1 MKSGLQRNEEAVS
14 AAVATVLMFGG
25 VLSIIGMMMVSM
37 IPVIE
42 ELEGSVERHDMSAQM
57 SLLAHQTSALS
68 EKGMPGDSTS
78 IDLIPVDG
86 SLEWQH
92 MKSGMWYAAT
102 WHEDMSFRMRGALDF
117 DDELEVRHPESVNT
131 ALCIDDLRLGPSNPY
146 YYTIPEWVDKVRFTV
161 APGLAIPLGPV
172 DVDLVVDEEIE
183 QTIELMV
190 DGMHELEANE
200 LGLFTLASS
209 HELNVFIERGTG
221 GTTLVAPNDASP
233 IDNTGRSWSVPLP
246 AGTSKIHLISDD
258 ANQISITN
266 ESTTQTHYALP
277 SGQNRVGVAFTKT
290 IVQAS
295 PGVIHISSS
304 DASRLLVQTS
314 IDADQGIVSLP
325 STDGQYLG
333 HAFIAPYL
341 DGEMVFTNPG
351 TSSVTVTWRGGGI
364 SVAPNQSLGFAWPPA
379 GVNGAPLVEAEGDV
393 FVTWRSAST
402 GEGANTS
409 GLFIHPADDTGASS
423 GQHHTFHVE
432 NSTLSQSAHLM
443 RAGQTVV
450 WNLTG
455 AMMQNGSMFEQNG
468 HSPFDLLNLTEGTS
482 SLMVTEGH
490 TLRATR
496 INGND
501 GLHQIRHDGED
512 RCLSIGVEASG
523 WIAMTLPWT
532 SMSGRGEVDLKNAWR
547 AGTHPSS
554 MEITLIGGQGTSTHA
569 TIGTVWGFH
578 LSRLAYGFSSSIMGM
593 EVAYSGGAVLTNHPE
608 FESFVV
614 VAPSDRGGPGPRFA
628 ATVPALHPTAG
639 STTGAGSM
647 NLEIELVDRSSLAST
662 VAHEIRRGWSE
673 PYGTAIALASAD
685 GLESSEDWTVY
696 PGRIDLLTDYVG
708 WVPDPSYGT
717 SEAVWH
723 TNGEPIQ
730 FTLQMSSLNVH
741 MTEAIS

>member
-1 MKSGLQRNEEAVS
+1 MRSNLQRNEEAVS

-92 MKSGMWYAAT
+92 MQSGMWYAAT

-117 DDELEVRHPESVNT
+117 DDELEVRHPETVNT
-131 ALCIDDLRLGPSNPY
+131 ALCIDDLRLGPSNPF
-146 YYTIPEWVDKVRFTV
+146 YYTVPGWTEEVTFTV

-172 DVDLVVDEEIE
+172 DVDVIVDGTVT

-190 DGMHELEANE
+190 DGMHVIDALNQ
-200 LGLFTLASS
+200 GRFTLASS
-209 HELNVFIERGTG
+209 HELNVFVERGAG
-221 GTTLVAPNDASP
+221 GTALVSPNDASP
-233 IDNTGRSWSVPLP
+233 IDQTGRSWSVPLP
-246 AGTSKIHLISDD
+246 AGTSRLHLISDD
-258 ANQISITN
+258 ANQISVTN
-266 ESTTQTHYALP
+266 ETTTQTFYALP
-277 SGQNRVGVAFTKT
+277 SGQNQVGVAYSHT
-290 IVQAS
+290 IIRS
-295 PGVIHISSS
+295 TPGVVHVSSS
-304 DASRLLVQTS
+304 DASRLFVQTS
-314 IDADQGIVSLP
+314 LAANKGIVSLP
-325 STDGQYLG
+325 STDGQFLG
-333 HAFIAPYL
+333 HAFIAPAL
-341 DGEMVFTNPG
+341 AGDMMFTNPG
-351 TSSVTVTWRGGGI
+351 TSSSTVTWRGGGI
-364 SVAPNQSLGFAWPPA
+364 SVAPNQSVAFAWPPA
-379 GVNGAPLVEAEGDV
+379 GVNGAPLIESEGDV
-393 FVTWRSAST
+393 FLTWRGAQN

-409 GLFIHPADDTGASS
+409 GLFTHAADDTGASA
-423 GQHHTFHVE
+423 GQHHTFHLE
-432 NSTLSQSAHLM
+432 DSTLSQSVHLM

-450 WNLTG
+450 WNMTG
-455 AMMQNGSMFEQNG
+455 ASEENGSMFEENEVQQV
-468 HSPFDLLNLTEGTS
+468 NLTDGIST
-482 SLMVTEGH
+482 LLVTDGH

-496 INGND
+496 VSGGS
-501 GLHQIRHDGED
+501 GLHQLLHDGEQ
-512 RCLSIGVEASG
+512 RCLTIGVEASG
-523 WIAMTLPWT
+523 WISMKLPWT
-532 SMSGRGEVDLKNAWR
+532 TMSGRGEVDLKNAWKS
-547 AGTHPSS
+547 GTHPSS
-554 MEITLIGGQGTSTHA
+554 MQITLIGGQGESSHA

-578 LSRLAYGFSSSIMGM
+578 LSRLSYGFSSSIMGM

-628 ATVPALHPTAG
+628 ATVPALHPTAS

-685 GLESSEDWTVY
+685 GLESSEDWTIY